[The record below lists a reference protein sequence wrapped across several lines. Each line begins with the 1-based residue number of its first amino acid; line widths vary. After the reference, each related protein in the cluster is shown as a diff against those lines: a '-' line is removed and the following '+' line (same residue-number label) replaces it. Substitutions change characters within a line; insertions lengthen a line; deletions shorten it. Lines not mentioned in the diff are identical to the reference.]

1 MAFLSTS
8 RVSVLANSRHSSA
21 CFLNSATVR
30 MNTAY
35 SLDTRNQRQLRRDH
49 ELCMVLSQREL
60 LRAMFDVGYFPPNT
74 PPDQSNI
81 AVLPSPKN
89 AVSGVQPWTILQ

>member
-1 MAFLSTS
+1 
-8 RVSVLANSRHSSA
+8 
-21 CFLNSATVR
+21 

-35 SLDTRNQRQLRRDH
+35 SPDTRNQRQLRRNH
-49 ELCMVLSQREL
+49 ELCTQREL
-60 LRAMFDVGYFPPNT
+60 LRAMFDVGYFLPNT

>member
-1 MAFLSTS
+1 
-8 RVSVLANSRHSSA
+8 
-21 CFLNSATVR
+21 

-35 SLDTRNQRQLRRDH
+35 SLDTRNQRQLRRNH
-49 ELCMVLSQREL
+49 ELCTQREL
-60 LRAMFDVGYFPPNT
+60 QRAMSDVGYFLPNT
-74 PPDQSNI
+74 PSDQSNI